1 VELADGRHTLLNP
14 GVQRREVWAWAF
26 LDFAN
31 SGYTTVVLTAVY
43 SAYFVGAVAGG
54 APWATLLWTVT
65 VSASSLIAMIA
76 LPGLGMWADRAGGKR
91 RIILL
96 ASIGCSLAT
105 LLLGLIPPQAIAAA
119 VILVAL
125 SSLAFSLCETFTAA
139 FLREL
144 ARPHALGRVSGW
156 GWSLGYLGGM
166 LTLGLSLAY
175 VLAAKA
181 RGESAAQFV
190 PVTLAIV
197 AVVYLGVSL
206 PALAVLKERQQ
217 RGGAWEGGWIR
228 LRSAWQQTS
237 RFPDLRALLW
247 CCVAYQS
254 GIFVV
259 ITLAAVYAEQV
270 MGFQQTDT
278 MMLVFLVNIAAAL
291 GALAFGRFQ
300 DHIGHS
306 KALAITLVAWILMV
320 VIAVLGE
327 SRASF
332 WVAACIAGLTMGS
345 SQSAGRA
352 MVGQLTPLGQQ
363 SAFFALWGF
372 AVRLSAI
379 IGPITYGVLV
389 WLSGG
394 QQRIALA
401 VVGLSFVLGLV
412 LLARVNLARGVAAA
426 MREERGPRE
435 AQGR

>member
-1 VELADGRHTLLNP
+1 VELSQDQNLLNP
-14 GVQRREVWAWAF
+14 GVRGREVWAWAF

-54 APWATLLWTVT
+54 ESWATLLWTFT
-65 VSASSLIAMIA
+65 VSLSSLLAMLA
-76 LPGLGMWADRAGGKR
+76 LPGLGMWADRVGGKR
-91 RIILL
+91 RIILVSSV
-96 ASIGCSLAT
+96 ACSLAT
-105 LLLGLIPPQAIAAA
+105 LLLGLIPQDALLAA
-119 VILVAL
+119 VMLVAL

-144 ARPHALGRVSGW
+144 AQPYALGRVSGW

-175 VLAAKA
+175 VLAAKE
-181 RGESAAQFV
+181 RGEGAAQFV

-197 AVVYLGVSL
+197 AVVYIGVTL
-206 PALAVLKERQQ
+206 PALAVLKERQG
-217 RGGAWEGGWIR
+217 RGGDWEGGWIR
-228 LRSAWQQTS
+228 LRSAWEHTS
-237 RFPDLRALLW
+237 NFPDLRALLW

-270 MGFQQTDT
+270 MGFQQTET

-300 DHIGHS
+300 DRIGHA
-306 KALAITLVAWILMV
+306 KALALTLFAWILMV

-332 WVAACIAGLTMGS
+332 WVAATIAGLTMGS

-352 MVGQLTPLGQQ
+352 MVGQLTPLGKQ
-363 SAFFALWGF
+363 SEFFALWGF

-379 IGPITYGVLV
+379 LGPIGYGLLV
-389 WLSGG
+389 WLTGG

-412 LLARVNLARGVAAA
+412 LLRRVDMRRGLESA
-426 MREERGPRE
+426 MRIER
-435 AQGR
+435 AAS